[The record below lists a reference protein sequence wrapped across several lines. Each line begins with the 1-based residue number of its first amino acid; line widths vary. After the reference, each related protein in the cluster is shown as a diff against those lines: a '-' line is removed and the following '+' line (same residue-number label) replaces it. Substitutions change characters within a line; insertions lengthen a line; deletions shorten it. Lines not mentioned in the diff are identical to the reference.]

1 MLADISKD
9 LSLLAERLDDIGGIF
24 DLPRRNKE
32 IAQLE
37 ALAGE
42 PALWDDVARAQKTMQ
57 ALAKAKEEVLPY
69 LDLRRKL
76 DDTLVLI
83 EMAESDEDP
92 EAYESEVR
100 SETAAITA
108 GMDKVENATLLSG
121 PYDAHD
127 AILEIKPGAGGTEAC
142 DWAAML
148 LRMYL
153 RWAEANGFQ
162 AEVNEELPGEVAG
175 ISSATVFVTGR
186 NAYGMLRS
194 EHGVHR
200 LVRISPYNANGKR
213 QTSFAAVEVLPQ
225 IEDDSE
231 LVIDDKDLRL
241 DTFRASGAGGQHVNK
256 TSSAVRITHIPTN
269 IVVTCQDQRSQLQN
283 KEVAMRVLRAK
294 LAEVE
299 ARKFDQKMAE
309 LRGDQQRIEWGSQ
322 IRNYVFQPYTQV
334 TDIRSRVKLTDVNA
348 IMDGNLEA
356 LQLGYLRW
364 FAGKGAAGDA
374 TDGND
379 ED

>member
-1 MLADISKD
+1 
-9 LSLLAERLDDIGGIF
+9 
-24 DLPRRNKE
+24 
-32 IAQLE
+32 
-37 ALAGE
+37 
-42 PALWDDVARAQKTMQ
+42 MQ

-69 LDLRRKL
+69 LELRQKL
-76 DDTLVLI
+76 EDALTLV
-83 EMAESDEDP
+83 EMAETDDDP
-92 EAYESEVR
+92 EAYEPEVR
-100 SETAAITA
+100 TEYEQVLA
-108 GMDKVENATLLSG
+108 GIDKVENATLLSG
-121 PYDAHD
+121 PYDVHD

-148 LRMYL
+148 MRMYL
-153 RWAEANGFQ
+153 RWAEANGFK

-175 ISSATVFVTGR
+175 ISAATIFVTGR

-231 LVIDDKDLRL
+231 LVIDDKDLRV

-256 TSSAVRITHIPTN
+256 TSSAVRITHLPTN
-269 IVVTCQDQRSQLQN
+269 IVVSCQDQRSQLQN

-294 LAEVE
+294 LAELE
-299 ARKFDQKMAE
+299 ARKFDQKMAD

-322 IRNYVFQPYTQV
+322 IRSYVFQPYTQV
-334 TDIRSRVKLTDVNA
+334 TDLRSRLKVTDVNA
-348 IMDGNLEA
+348 VMDGSLEP
-356 LQLGYLRW
+356 LQLAYLRW
-364 FAGKGAAGDA
+364 FAGKGASGEA
-374 TDGND
+374 TDGDD
-379 ED
+379 EI